1 MNLSREKIMSGDK
14 PEDKKDV
21 NSESASAVPVPPE
34 PSVSK
39 SQDAKSA
46 PPPAPSKSNSPKDKA
61 AKPKRSGVVIALL
74 ALLIAILALAL
85 TAWQYQQEY
94 LLAKTEASATSDL
107 KAELQTL
114 SASQTELVA
123 SFAAQREALAQL
135 RLDNSSQLNA
145 LSRRSQELETK
156 MQSLTTVDRQD
167 WLLAEVEYLLRLA
180 NQRAQLSHDPRAAAQ
195 LLSNAD
201 SILRELD
208 DAALHPVRAELA
220 KEISALQNSADVD
233 IEGVYLTLQGL
244 ATEAGKLKLYQAPSY
259 SAEEVEETS
268 EEWQQRLQS
277 GLDNAWAKLRSYIR
291 IRHHD
296 QNFKAQLAP
305 EQEAALRASLRLM
318 FEQAQLA
325 LLANRPVLYQRALDK
340 AAAWLQEYYQLDDH
354 RDGLLKQISTVRA
367 MPVSPEMA
375 DISGSLRSLKVY
387 LKSHRWQQEA
397 RK

>member
-1 MNLSREKIMSGDK
+1 MSGDK

-340 AAAWLQEYYQLDDH
+340 AAAWLQEFYQLGDH

>member
-1 MNLSREKIMSGDK
+1 MSGDK

-46 PPPAPSKSNSPKDKA
+46 PPPAPPKSNSPKDKA

-123 SFAAQREALAQL
+123 SLAAQREALAQL

>member
-1 MNLSREKIMSGDK
+1 MSGDK

-46 PPPAPSKSNSPKDKA
+46 PPPAPPKSNSPKDKA

-107 KAELQTL
+107 KTELQTL

>member
-1 MNLSREKIMSGDK
+1 MSGDK
-14 PEDKKDV
+14 PEDKNDV

-46 PPPAPSKSNSPKDKA
+46 PPPAPPKSNSPKDKA

-107 KAELQTL
+107 KAELRTL

>member
-1 MNLSREKIMSGDK
+1 MSGDK

-34 PSVSK
+34 SSVSK

-46 PPPAPSKSNSPKDKA
+46 LPPAPPKSNSPKDKA

-85 TAWQYQQEY
+85 AAWQYQQEY
-94 LLAKTEASATSDL
+94 LLAKTEASVTSDL

-135 RLDNSSQLNA
+135 RLDNSSQLSA

-325 LLANRPVLYQRALDK
+325 LLANRPLLYQRALDK

>member
-1 MNLSREKIMSGDK
+1 MSGDK

-46 PPPAPSKSNSPKDKA
+46 PPPAPPKSNSPKDKA

-94 LLAKTEASATSDL
+94 LLAKTEASVSSDL

-123 SFAAQREALAQL
+123 SLAAQREALAQL

>member
-1 MNLSREKIMSGDK
+1 MSGDK

-46 PPPAPSKSNSPKDKA
+46 PPPAPPKSNSPKDKA

-85 TAWQYQQEY
+85 TTWQYQQEY

>member
-1 MNLSREKIMSGDK
+1 VNLSREKIMSGDK

>member
-1 MNLSREKIMSGDK
+1 
-14 PEDKKDV
+14 
-21 NSESASAVPVPPE
+21 
-34 PSVSK
+34 
-39 SQDAKSA
+39 
-46 PPPAPSKSNSPKDKA
+46 
-61 AKPKRSGVVIALL
+61 VVIALL

>member
-1 MNLSREKIMSGDK
+1 MSGDK

-46 PPPAPSKSNSPKDKA
+46 PPPAPPKSNSPKDKA

>member
-1 MNLSREKIMSGDK
+1 MSGDK

-34 PSVSK
+34 SSVSK

-46 PPPAPSKSNSPKDKA
+46 PPPAPPKSNSPKDKA

-85 TAWQYQQEY
+85 AAWLYQQEY
-94 LLAKTEASATSDL
+94 LLAKTEASVTSDL

-135 RLDNSSQLNA
+135 RLDNSSQLSA

-325 LLANRPVLYQRALDK
+325 LLANRPLLYQRALDK

>member
-1 MNLSREKIMSGDK
+1 MSGDK

-34 PSVSK
+34 SSVSK

-46 PPPAPSKSNSPKDKA
+46 PPPAPPKSNSPKDKA

-85 TAWQYQQEY
+85 AAWQYQQEY
-94 LLAKTEASATSDL
+94 LLAKTEASVTSDL

-135 RLDNSSQLNA
+135 RLDNSSQLSA

-325 LLANRPVLYQRALDK
+325 LLANRPLLYQRALDK

>member
-1 MNLSREKIMSGDK
+1 MSGDK

>member
-1 MNLSREKIMSGDK
+1 
-14 PEDKKDV
+14 
-21 NSESASAVPVPPE
+21 
-34 PSVSK
+34 
-39 SQDAKSA
+39 
-46 PPPAPSKSNSPKDKA
+46 
-61 AKPKRSGVVIALL
+61 VVIALL

-220 KEISALQNSADVD
+220 KEISALQNNADVD

-259 SAEEVEETS
+259 STEEVEETS

>member
-1 MNLSREKIMSGDK
+1 MSGDK
-14 PEDKKDV
+14 PEDKNDV

-46 PPPAPSKSNSPKDKA
+46 PPPAPPKSNSPKDKA

-114 SASQTELVA
+114 SVSQTELVA

>member
-1 MNLSREKIMSGDK
+1 MSGDK

-46 PPPAPSKSNSPKDKA
+46 PPPAPPKSNSPKDKA

-94 LLAKTEASATSDL
+94 LLAKTEASATSGL

>member
-1 MNLSREKIMSGDK
+1 MSGDK

-46 PPPAPSKSNSPKDKA
+46 PPPAPPKSNSPKDKA

-259 SAEEVEETS
+259 SAE
-268 EEWQQRLQS
+268 
-277 GLDNAWAKLRSYIR
+277 
-291 IRHHD
+291 
-296 QNFKAQLAP
+296 
-305 EQEAALRASLRLM
+305 
-318 FEQAQLA
+318 
-325 LLANRPVLYQRALDK
+325 
-340 AAAWLQEYYQLDDH
+340 
-354 RDGLLKQISTVRA
+354 
-367 MPVSPEMA
+367 
-375 DISGSLRSLKVY
+375 
-387 LKSHRWQQEA
+387 
-397 RK
+397 

>member
-1 MNLSREKIMSGDK
+1 MSGDK

-259 SAEEVEETS
+259 TAEEVEETS

-325 LLANRPVLYQRALDK
+325 LLANRPLLYQRALDK